1 MVQAVMANQGAK
13 LNEKKSFVS
22 IKFAAAIG
30 GLTGGLFLMLTG
42 LALSAFHISTER
54 VFTDWT

>member
-1 MVQAVMANQGAK
+1 VLFLLGVKIMVQAVMANQGAK

-42 LALSAFHISTER
+42 QRTFSK
-54 VFTDWT
+54 D